1 MLSTI
6 LNVERAEF
14 IFRCLIWEEM
24 DDVINAG
31 RANYDL
37 DLIAIVRK
45 FQIPREM
52 KDIVFICNAQIV
64 KKSYQ

>member
-1 MLSTI
+1 
-6 LNVERAEF
+6 
-14 IFRCLIWEEM
+14 M

-64 KKSYQ
+64 TKSYQ